1 MALFKIARFAL
12 SFRAATWGGA
22 IALVTALIIGGLS
35 ELRLYTASHQ
45 AGRQF
50 GEALAHQLAQS
61 AAPMLVNKDTV
72 SLQSVLSDAASR
84 PPVAHI
90 AVYSMQNQVLAEAG
104 QADASWDSYSAD
116 ITFQDAKTGRIV
128 VAIDASQNRS
138 GAILQLETVIL
149 TALVLT
155 GIAGLVTIAGWRRVG
170 SQLEHITHYLRG
182 SGELPALSNAED
194 ELGALAL
201 AAAELNVP
209 PRKPVASNGPSG
221 AVVCAV
227 AIDNIEQVFKQLSA
241 QELETLL
248 NKLRSVAEDVI
259 ALYDGEIT
267 GTTDAGFSLRFK
279 TAPGQEDPV
288 FRAICCAKLV
298 FWLFPR
304 AGGRNVLTAGIA
316 REPQAATL
324 LLAQLAARRAI
335 RDAEELASTAT
346 PGELL
351 ITQSCAR
358 EPGLNERSLLEPMA
372 AHAAGSLRLARLHEP
387 FLSLLKRQYVQ
398 LGGQGT
404 PGGE

>member
-12 SFRAATWGGA
+12 SFRAASWGGG

-35 ELRLYTASHQ
+35 ELRLYTAAHQ

-50 GEALAHQLAQS
+50 GEALAHQLAL
-61 AAPMLVNKDTV
+61 ATAPMLVNKDTV
-72 SLQSVLSDAASR
+72 SLQSVLSDAVRS
-84 PPVAHI
+84 PVAHI
-90 AVYSMQNQVLAEAG
+90 SVQNMQSQVLAEAG
-104 QADASWDSYSAD
+104 QADADLDSYSSP
-116 ITFQDAKTGRIV
+116 ITFQDATAGKIIV
-128 VAIDASQNRS
+128 GIDASQNRA
-138 GAILQLETVIL
+138 GAILRLETVII
-149 TALVLT
+149 TGLVLI
-155 GIAGLVTIAGWRRVG
+155 GVAGFITLLGWRRVG
-170 SQLEHITHYLRG
+170 SQLEHITRYLQG

-209 PRKPVASNGPSG
+209 PRKPVASNGPTG

-248 NKLRSVAEDVI
+248 NKLRSVAEDVV
-259 ALYDGEIT
+259 ALYDGEIS

-279 TAPGQEDPV
+279 TAPGREDPV

-316 REPQAATL
+316 REPQAASL

-335 RDAEELASTAT
+335 RDAEELAGIAT

-351 ITQSCAR
+351 VTPSCAR
-358 EPGLNERSLLEPMA
+358 EPGLSERTLLEPMA

-387 FLSLLKRQYVQ
+387 FLSLLKRQYQQ
-398 LGGQGT
+398 LGGQGA